1 MCVRTVRVPRYGPKC
16 GAFFPYIFAILLV
29 ILIRSSEVPRD
40 GQSGDPGLQ
49 SPILTVSAAFL
60 PRRPRKSGPH
70 TSTRFEAVL
79 FLRGDRRVVYIRDQ
93 QRENVAFP
101 LTFPSTPKFPLN
113 FNIPGRVRDCR
124 ARTYRAQE
132 RQEEYRDRVDFFVT
146 STSVSRTT
154 VI

>member
-1 MCVRTVRVPRYGPKC
+1 MWSLFSLHFRNIAGNSNS
-16 GAFFPYIFAILLV
+16 LV
-29 ILIRSSEVPRD
+29 GGRRD
-40 GQSGDPGLQ
+40 GQSGDAGLQ

-60 PRRPRKSGPH
+60 PRRPRNSGPH

-146 STSVSRTT
+146 RTSVPRTT